1 MLRERVECKI
11 RHVALASAPRFFAG
25 VGNRVNARACI
36 SAQIHTKVLVK
47 RGDTAQGIADQR
59 LELDVEDRIRLIVF
73 AVARLD
79 EYRRALRTVFAY
91 LTADFEAVTSFF
103 SDPDKLVKADPF
115 PFLVSALIIFLF
127 GPGKFSIDAAIQ
139 WVIERARPNL
149 TERNPYRGRSV
160 SASEVKAQN

>member
-1 MLRERVECKI
+1 MLGPIGLPRGRDLADACELMLSFSYGKTAHIVSVASMLRERVECKI
-11 RHVALASAPRFFAG
+11 LHVALTSAPRFIAG
-25 VGNRVNARACI
+25 VGNHLNARACI

-91 LTADFEAVTSFF
+91 LTADLHAVN
-103 SDPDKLVKADPF
+103 VARE
-115 PFLVSALIIFLF
+115 
-127 GPGKFSIDAAIQ
+127 GAA
-139 WVIERARPNL
+139 
-149 TERNPYRGRSV
+149 
-160 SASEVKAQN
+160 